1 VNTRT
6 LCDIGPKILRVF
18 FSGQSRLPSGSGRDM
33 KYFQGSRGLG
43 TACLAFKGNLKEWKT
58 DERYFESE
66 RCLDVKDH

>member
-1 VNTRT
+1 
-6 LCDIGPKILRVF
+6 
-18 FSGQSRLPSGSGRDM
+18 M

-66 RCLDVKDH
+66 RYLNAWKRRILKARGAWM